1 MLRLLPEW
9 CSPKSLVNE
18 GVNELTARLA
28 VVLLTL
34 AVTLLA
40 PLPTASAQPPG
51 FDLQAHRGG
60 RGETTEESLRAFA
73 KSLELGV
80 STLELDIVI
89 TKDGQP
95 LVWHDA
101 TIEPEKCSDT
111 APAVAGDPEYPYVGK
126 VVHELTLVQVR
137 TLDCGH
143 RLDEFPSAE
152 VVRGNKIA
160 TLPEVFV
167 LADSY
172 HSDVRYNVE
181 TKVEADH
188 PGASAEPQE
197 FVDVIL
203 AAVRSAGKV
212 DRVEIQSF
220 DWRTLPMVH
229 QAEPSIPLV
238 ALYND
243 ETWVPDSPWVAGEN
257 VAAIGD
263 PMIGALLAGA
273 NILSPSYQLVAG
285 KPYVEHAHSLGLKVI
300 PWTVNDAEAM
310 RAEIGYG
317 VDGIITDY
325 PTMLRS
331 VMAELGMPLPPASH
345 RY

>member
-1 MLRLLPEW
+1 LFTRLAAALLAVALLPA
-9 CSPKSLVNE
+9 SP
-18 GVNELTARLA
+18 
-28 VVLLTL
+28 
-34 AVTLLA
+34 
-40 PLPTASAQPPG
+40 ASARPTG

-95 LVWHDA
+95 LVWHDP
-101 TIEPEKCSDT
+101 TIDADKCADT
-111 APAVAGDPEYPYVGK
+111 GPLFVGDPAYPYVGK
-126 VVHELTLVQVR
+126 LVHELTLAQIG
-137 TLDCGH
+137 TLDCGM
-143 RLDEFPSAE
+143 RLAAFPRAE
-152 VVRGNKIA
+152 VVRHNTIA
-160 TLPEVFV
+160 TLPEVFA

-172 HSDVRYNVE
+172 HADVRYNVE

-188 PGASAEPQE
+188 PGRSAEPQQ

-203 AAVRSAGKV
+203 AAVRAAGKV

-238 ALYND
+238 ALYNE
-243 ETWVPDSPWVAGEN
+243 ETWVSDSPWLAGEN

-263 PMIGALLAGA
+263 PMIGALMVGA
-273 NILSPSYQLVAG
+273 NMISPRYQLVTGRA
-285 KPYVEHAHSLGLKVI
+285 YADHAHLLGLKVI
-300 PWTVNDAEAM
+300 PWTVNDADAM
-310 RAEIGYG
+310 REQIADG

-325 PTMLRS
+325 PTLLRG
-331 VMAELGMPLPPASH
+331 VLAELGMPLPTAYH
-345 RY
+345 RG